1 MDNESKQRADEIVEQ
16 IKELVKKG
24 NVARIL
30 VLRGED
36 AVVNIPLNAGI
47 LGTVLGLTVA
57 PWALIASAIATL
69 GFDCRVVLEKTDGTT
84 QELFSREV
92 GQRAIDLGD
101 AVVEEIKDKFK
112 KN

>member
-101 AVVEEIKDKFK
+101 AVVEEIKDRFK
-112 KN
+112 KD

>member
-1 MDNESKQRADEIVEQ
+1 MDNENKQRADEIVDQ

-69 GFDCRVVLEKTDGTT
+69 GFDCRIVLEKTDGTT
-84 QELFSREV
+84 QEIFSREV
-92 GQRAIDLGD
+92 GRKAIDMGD
-101 AVVEEIKDKFK
+101 AVVEEIKDRFK
-112 KN
+112 KD